1 MPGFD
6 RDEFWLKV
14 LSYYQTA
21 RENNY
26 LVKLNEEQT
35 KELKAL
41 YIEQYIPTEKL
52 SHYDDEKLIKKMMT
66 AIVSIYKLDKDIAS
80 NYGEVVELVNS
91 VDYDG
96 KCLYLHYEKISEVKL
111 RRFQLG
117 RSQKQ
122 VAEKM
127 GCSVSTVKNCE
138 EFFCDLDRQPPELV
152 ARLAKALECEPEDLK

>member
-66 AIVSIYKLDKDIAS
+66 AIVSYNQLNKNIANTTLFRS
-80 NYGEVVELVNS
+80 GEFS
-91 VDYDG
+91 
-96 KCLYLHYEKISEVKL
+96 
-111 RRFQLG
+111 
-117 RSQKQ
+117 
-122 VAEKM
+122 
-127 GCSVSTVKNCE
+127 
-138 EFFCDLDRQPPELV
+138 
-152 ARLAKALECEPEDLK
+152 RL

>member
-1 MPGFD
+1 MSGFD
-6 RDEFWLKV
+6 RDAFWLKV

-91 VDYDG
+91 VW
-96 KCLYLHYEKISEVKL
+96 HFH
-111 RRFQLG
+111 R
-117 RSQKQ
+117 KQ
-122 VAEKM
+122 
-127 GCSVSTVKNCE
+127 
-138 EFFCDLDRQPPELV
+138 P
-152 ARLAKALECEPEDLK
+152 

>member
-96 KCLYLHYEKISEVKL
+96 KCLYLHYAKISEVKL

-117 RSQKQ
+117 RSQQQ

-138 EFFCDLDRQPPELV
+138 EFFCDQDWNVNR
-152 ARLAKALECEPEDLK
+152 KI

>member
-96 KCLYLHYEKISEVKL
+96 KCLYLHCAKISEVKL

-117 RSQKQ
+117 RSQKHRQ
-122 VAEKM
+122 IQAVLLPGDISGIAQ
-127 GCSVSTVKNCE
+127 
-138 EFFCDLDRQPPELV
+138 DRGLSLRLGHGFEL
-152 ARLAKALECEPEDLK
+152 L

>member
-1 MPGFD
+1 
-6 RDEFWLKV
+6 
-14 LSYYQTA
+14 
-21 RENNY
+21 
-26 LVKLNEEQT
+26 
-35 KELKAL
+35 
-41 YIEQYIPTEKL
+41 
-52 SHYDDEKLIKKMMT
+52 MMT

-96 KCLYLHYEKISEVKL
+96 KCLYLHYAKISEVKL

-152 ARLAKALECEPEDLK
+152 ARLAKALECEPEDRCV